1 MKRAFIVL
9 GLLAVAAVAA
19 YALWGRTT
27 AAEGSASTVQT
38 VAVLRD
44 TIISEVA
51 ASGSVAAERVVGL
64 SFRAPGRVKTVHVSE
79 GDWVDEGQ
87 TLVELDT
94 SDIELQIRAA
104 ETALALAEAQAA
116 RSVAPATSA
125 ELSAAR
131 AALASAQASYNR
143 ALAGPSESQAV
154 VAEVQLRKAEIALQR
169 AQSAYDEVKW
179 VGAIAAM
186 PQSLSLQAATLDYE
200 AAKANY
206 DMQTK
211 GVDSADLAALNAQIA
226 QAQAQLSRLESG
238 ATDQDRQ
245 ILDLQVQQARLSM
258 EQARLQMD
266 NAVLKAPF
274 DGQVAAVNAEKGQ
287 LSATGLAAVTLIDCG
302 SYHVTVPIDEGD
314 IGQVAVGQN
323 ALVEPE
329 AFPGVSLTGH
339 VSSIGLMRAGS
350 EAGSLATTSGV
361 VQYEVRVDIDEQLE
375 GLRPGM
381 TAQVLIEVDRRVD
394 TLVLPNRAV
403 QLDRGT
409 SVTFVERM
417 ADGQPVR
424 TEVILGVQGVGVT
437 EILAGLQEGD
447 QVVIPGTSSLE
458 DQLRSTFG
466 PMGG

>member
-1 MKRAFIVL
+1 MKRALIVV
-9 GLLAVAAVAA
+9 GVLAVVAVGA
-19 YALWGRTT
+19 YSLWGRATG
-27 AAEGSASTVQT
+27 AAGSAAPLQT
-38 VAVLRD
+38 VTVARD

-64 SFRAPGRVKTVHVSE
+64 SFRAPGRVKAVNVSV
-79 GDWVDEGQ
+79 GDWVEEGQ
-87 TLVELDT
+87 ALVALDT

-116 RSVAPATSA
+116 RSLAPATSA
-125 ELSAAR
+125 EVTAAR
-131 AALASAQASYNR
+131 ASLVSAQASYNR
-143 ALAGPSESQAV
+143 AVAGPSESQAV
-154 VAEVQLRKAEIALQR
+154 VAEVQLQKAEIALQR
-169 AQSAYDEVKW
+169 AQSAYDEVSW

-211 GVDSADLAALNAQIA
+211 GVDSADLAALSAQIA
-226 QAQAQLSRLESG
+226 QAQAQLARVESG

-245 ILDLQVQQARLSM
+245 ILDLQVQQAKLSV
-258 EQARLQMD
+258 EQARLQLD
-266 NAVLKAPF
+266 NAVLRAPF
-274 DGQVAAVNAEKGQ
+274 DGQVAAVNALEGQ

-302 SYHVTVPIDEGD
+302 CYHVSAPIDEGD

-339 VSSIGLMRAGS
+339 VSTIGLMRAGS
-350 EAGSLATTSGV
+350 EAGSLASTSGV
-361 VQYEVRVDIDEQLE
+361 VQYEVRVEIDERLE

-381 TAQVLIEVDRRVD
+381 TAQVLIEVDRRIA

-409 SVTFVERM
+409 SITFVERM
-417 ADGQPVR
+417 VDGQPVR
-424 TEVILGVQGVGVT
+424 T
-437 EILAGLQEGD
+437 
-447 QVVIPGTSSLE
+447 
-458 DQLRSTFG
+458 
-466 PMGG
+466 